1 MSGNFAPLNC
11 LKGVKVVDLTQW
23 EAGPTCTEALAWLGA
38 EVVKVENPKRGDPGR
53 QVTGDGPGGTNSY
66 YFKILNANKK
76 SITVDLKTPQGIQLV
91 KDMVKSADVFA
102 ENLAPGTIERLGLGY
117 DVLKAINPGIIYCQV
132 KGFGEGSPYE
142 KSLAFDMIAQA
153 SGRTISVTGETGW
166 AARQEPYGGD
176 TGTGMPM
183 RIERSRRVVRA
194 KETGKGRAAGK
205 SRWRTSGSCTTSAT
219 PFAVMARD
227 GNKKGARRMGAE
239 HVRAHPR
246 RAGIHPT
253 KPGAKENDYVYI
265 FCSRANPEHRDGQGD
280 RPPGADRR
288 RALCDQRRPQCER
301 RLHQRDHRRVDQE
314 THQGRGDGDHRRA
327 GVPLVPYTTPSSCG
341 TTRASSSAASCR

>member
-11 LKGVKVVDLTQW
+11 LKGVKVVDLTQF

-53 QVTGDGPGGTNSY
+53 QVTGSGPGSTDSY

-117 DVLKAINPGIIYCQV
+117 DVLKAINPGIVYCQV

-153 SGRTISVTGETGW
+153 S
-166 AARQEPYGGD
+166 AAR
-176 TGTGMPM
+176 
-183 RIERSRRVVRA
+183 
-194 KETGKGRAAGK
+194 
-205 SRWRTSGSCTTSAT
+205 
-219 PFAVMARD
+219 
-227 GNKKGARRMGAE
+227 
-239 HVRAHPR
+239 
-246 RAGIHPT
+246 
-253 KPGAKENDYVYI
+253 
-265 FCSRANPEHRDGQGD
+265 
-280 RPPGADRR
+280 
-288 RALCDQRRPQCER
+288 
-301 RLHQRDHRRVDQE
+301 
-314 THQGRGDGDHRRA
+314 
-327 GVPLVPYTTPSSCG
+327 
-341 TTRASSSAASCR
+341 